1 MASTLRH
8 PIIDAPAQR
17 RISNSQTSIDEGDVL
32 ERKNTSSMS
41 TTGSPSELRQR
52 LQRSAT
58 HQRFVLTDPVA
69 LRYALIHMRFA
80 GSDSFKIS

>member
-8 PIIDAPAQR
+8 PIIDASAQR
-17 RISNSQTSIDEGDVL
+17 RISNSQTSIDEGGIL

-41 TTGSPSELRQR
+41 TTGPPSELRQR
-52 LQRSAT
+52 PRRPAT

-69 LRYALIHMRFA
+69 LRYALIHARFA
-80 GSDSFKIS
+80 GSNNFKIS